1 MTHFMRQF
9 GPLIDLP
16 WSKLKGPAITPE
28 LVERLVEGTKAQ
40 AGGKSIQQLERFR
53 DDCLIEVEKV
63 LAKVRERHGIDVAPN
78 AGRSGKPA
86 RRAAKPARRASKPV
100 AKKAQRRVAPG
111 KSRPL
116 TQSRK
121 RPAKR

>member
-9 GPLIDLP
+9 GPLIGLP

-28 LVERLVEGTKAQ
+28 LVERLVQGTKAQ
-40 AGGKSIQQLERFR
+40 AGGKSIQELERFR

-63 LAKVRERHGIDVAPN
+63 LAKVRARHGIDMPP
-78 AGRSGKPA
+78 GSRQLRKPA
-86 RRAAKPARRASKPV
+86 RRARKPV
-100 AKKAQRRVAPG
+100 AKKPQRRLAPG

-116 TQSRK
+116 TQSRR